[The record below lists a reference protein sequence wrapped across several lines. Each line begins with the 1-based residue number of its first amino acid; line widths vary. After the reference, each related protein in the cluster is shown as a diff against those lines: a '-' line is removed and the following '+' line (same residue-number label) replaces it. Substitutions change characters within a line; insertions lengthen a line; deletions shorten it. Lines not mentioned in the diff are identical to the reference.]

1 MVETGNYLNKP
12 EKSKLIEIL
21 LIVGSILFAFNST
34 QNFSPEMKNIMILF
48 LVLSIFYWVL
58 LHTKTKTS
66 SYYMTLLAWVLSLFF
81 AAVIGTS
88 IGVNIAANPVNQPIF
103 GLIMA
108 IAYYLVIS
116 FGLAYILRR
125 EK

>member
-1 MVETGNYLNKP
+1 MVETGTYLNKR

-21 LIVGSILFAFNST
+21 LIVGSILFAFNSA

-58 LHTKTKTS
+58 LQTKTKTS
-66 SYYMTLLAWVLSLFF
+66 SFFMTGLGWSISVCF

-88 IGVNIAANPVNQPIF
+88 IGVNIVANPANQPSF
-103 GLIMA
+103 GFIIG

-116 FGLAYILRR
+116 IGLAYILRR
-125 EK
+125 DK